1 MEGDIKEVIGTLM
14 RVIDG
19 GEVSRAEVED
29 LSFATALDDLQVALN
44 DAFLKLMEFAYDQE
58 ARRADLKLD
67 AEMRAALQT
76 CLTEIVR
83 LTDQPHQGL
92 R

>member
-29 LSFATALDDLQVALN
+29 LSFATALDDLQVGA
-44 DAFLKLMEFAYDQE
+44 E
-58 ARRADLKLD
+58 RRLSQAHGICL
-67 AEMRAALQT
+67 RPRGQT
-76 CLTEIVR
+76 
-83 LTDQPHQGL
+83 G
-92 R
+92 